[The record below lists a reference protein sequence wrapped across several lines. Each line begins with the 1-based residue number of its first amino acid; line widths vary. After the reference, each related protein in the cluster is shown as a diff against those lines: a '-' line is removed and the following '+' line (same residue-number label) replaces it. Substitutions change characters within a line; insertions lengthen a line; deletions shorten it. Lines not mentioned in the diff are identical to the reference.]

1 MPRMRTS
8 WHRLARVASV
18 AVLMLDVEGQRR
30 FLRVENGRRI
40 YGDEDEWI
48 HDQFIAAMHER
59 KLFCEV
65 ERLDA
70 FDSPPDLVATVS
82 RHVDGDNPLP
92 FFTFLTLG
100 IYPTVANRTERLEV
114 SFTAP
119 RKDRDRPGGT
129 LRHDRTGMDAPQH
142 VQPPDVRSARS
153 CHHHEG

>member
-1 MPRMRTS
+1 
-8 WHRLARVASV
+8 VASV
-18 AVLMLDVEGQRR
+18 ALLIPVAQGCGGGTGPAAPSWSERAVVEAARLEIRLGIDGQRR
-30 FLRVENGRRI
+30 FVRVENGRRI

-48 HDQFIAAMHER
+48 RDQFIAAMHER
-59 KLFCEV
+59 KLFREV

-100 IYPTVANRTERLEV
+100 IYPTVANGTERLE

-119 RKDRDRPGGT
+119 APSRCKWQSSTTERP
-129 LRHDRTGMDAPQH
+129 
-142 VQPPDVRSARS
+142 
-153 CHHHEG
+153 